1 MWPFGERLRD
11 QDALEK
17 YRRWLRRWLLN
28 GDGGRQRNT
37 APGKQLA
44 SSWPPGAFF
53 MSNIP
58 RSRLQ
63 QKNEGSWLYLSRV
76 SDLQERR

>member
-17 YRRWLRRWLLN
+17 YRRWLRRWLLD

-44 SSWPPGAFF
+44 TGGVFY
-53 MSNIP
+53 
-58 RSRLQ
+58 
-63 QKNEGSWLYLSRV
+63 E
-76 SDLQERR
+76 